1 MTCNAR
7 PAPDCA
13 AIDSLKVTGIASA
26 RQIDEALFGRSVI
39 FIEHNI
45 SKYGDLGTFMFA
57 IPRSGIIPGT
67 AHPVER
73 DFVSLKVGRV
83 LGHNASFPID
93 DWT

>member
-1 MTCNAR
+1 MACNAR
-7 PAPDCA
+7 PAIDCA
-13 AIDSLKVTGIASA
+13 AIDSLKLTGIASA
-26 RQIDEALFGRSVI
+26 RKINEALSGRSVI

-57 IPRSGIIPGT
+57 IPGT

-93 DWT
+93 DGT